1 MKTVLLSAAVS
12 MFIALFGTPLA
23 IKTFSRRGYGQEIRS
38 DGPAGHLSKRGT
50 PTMGGTV
57 IIIASLTGYLIGHL
71 VTGNAMSASGLLVLF
86 LMTGLGLVG
95 FADDFIKLYMQ
106 RSLGLRS
113 GAKLAGQAVVG
124 GVFALLA
131 IRFPDGYDL
140 TPASTHLS
148 FYADFGISIG
158 PVLFV
163 VWVILMVAGTSN
175 GVNLTDGLDG
185 LATGAAILVL
195 AAYMI
200 IGIWQ
205 LRNDCTVFLA
215 QACYDVPLAIKTFS
229 RRGYGQEIRSDGPA
243 GHLSKRGTPTMGGTV
258 IIVASLTGYLIGH
271 VVTGNAMSASGLLVL
286 FLMTGLG
293 LVGFADDFIKLYMQ
307 RSLGLRSGAKLA
319 GQAVVGGVFAL
330 LAIRFPDGYDLT
342 PASTHLSF
350 YADFGISIGPVLFVV
365 WVIIMVAGTSNGVNL
380 TDGLDGLATGA
391 AILALAAYMIIGIW
405 QLRNDCTVFLAQAC
419 YAVRDPQDLAIVAA
433 TVMGACAGFL
443 WWNAPPAKIFMG
455 DTGSLAL
462 GGALAGLAITTK
474 TELLL
479 LLLGGLFVIITLSVV
494 IQVGSFKLTGKRV
507 FRMAPLQHHFELA
520 GWAETTIV
528 VRFWIIAG
536 ICVALGLGIF
546 YVG

>member
-1 MKTVLLSAAVS
+1 
-12 MFIALFGTPLA
+12 
-23 IKTFSRRGYGQEIRS
+23 
-38 DGPAGHLSKRGT
+38 
-50 PTMGGTV
+50 
-57 IIIASLTGYLIGHL
+57 
-71 VTGNAMSASGLLVLF
+71 MSASGLLVLF

-131 IRFPDGYDL
+131 IRFPNGYDL
-140 TPASTHLS
+140 TPATTHLS
-148 FYADFGISIG
+148 FYANFGISVG

-175 GVNLTDGLDG
+175 GVNLADGLDG

-215 QACYDVPLAIKTFS
+215 SNCYPI
-229 RRGYGQEIRSDGPA
+229 
-243 GHLSKRGTPTMGGTV
+243 
-258 IIVASLTGYLIGH
+258 
-271 VVTGNAMSASGLLVL
+271 
-286 FLMTGLG
+286 
-293 LVGFADDFIKLYMQ
+293 
-307 RSLGLRSGAKLA
+307 
-319 GQAVVGGVFAL
+319 
-330 LAIRFPDGYDLT
+330 
-342 PASTHLSF
+342 
-350 YADFGISIGPVLFVV
+350 
-365 WVIIMVAGTSNGVNL
+365 
-380 TDGLDGLATGA
+380 
-391 AILALAAYMIIGIW
+391 
-405 QLRNDCTVFLAQAC
+405 
-419 YAVRDPQDLAIVAA
+419 RDPLDLAIVAA
-433 TVMGACAGFL
+433 TVMGACTGFL

-462 GGALAGLAITTK
+462 GGALAGLAITTE

-479 LLLGGLFVIITLSVV
+479 ILLGGLFVIITLSVV